1 MCPFNPLVFKSLQP
15 VVQQQ
20 QQPLTGRPLVKGQE
34 SMLPF
39 QQQQQSQQAGNRPF
53 GLASA
58 SNAAITGVAVKMLEQ
73 QQQHQLLAAA
83 VAASANQTQQQL
95 KQQILQQQQQQQQRT
110 SPLQQSLLAFAAG
123 GLQSNMALQNR
134 GIPTNVPVGN
144 RTHFRPI
151 HPQPMIPPIS
161 GIFILFLN

>member
-1 MCPFNPLVFKSLQP
+1 M
-15 VVQQQ
+15 
-20 QQPLTGRPLVKGQE
+20 KGQE
-34 SMLPF
+34 SILPF
-39 QQQQQSQQAGNRPF
+39 QQQPQQAGNRPF

-95 KQQILQQQQQQQQRT
+95 KQQIFQQQQQQRT
-110 SPLQQSLLAFAAG
+110 SPLQQSLLAYAG
-123 GLQSNMALQNR
+123 GLQPNGALQNR
-134 GIPTNVPVGN
+134 GIPNNVPVGN

-161 GIFILFLN
+161 GINLRRYNHV

>member
-1 MCPFNPLVFKSLQP
+1 
-15 VVQQQ
+15 
-20 QQPLTGRPLVKGQE
+20 
-34 SMLPF
+34 MLPF

-95 KQQILQQQQQQQQRT
+95 KQQILQQQQQQQRT

-161 GIFILFLN
+161 GISFRSEIDDLVGWNGFFLTFVALFRILSVHG